1 MSSNSRG
8 KRLGETGATSRLGAL
23 LVASMQP
30 TDTGEPWIDAE
41 DVARRVSQHRK
52 RRCPVQEVTAALRG
66 DSVPATDIVRAAV
79 DLRAEQR
86 RADAE
91 STAVQT
97 RHAED
102 TELLLQ
108 ALLTQ
113 ETPGKTRTRRIKLLA
128 GVFRKRTVWAIG
140 VVATAVLTLVATGVL
155 PDLLGQVFNGPAIED
170 KFRPGPAVLASAS
183 LFYPDGLNVPVVTVM
198 PGNYHLSSALIRAMS
213 RPLGGGTP
221 ALLKQEHA
229 QGVQVGAMLIRLILE
244 GNRNQLVRILDIQ
257 PVQLKR
263 EAPLGGVL
271 LDMYPQ
277 GGDGDIQM
285 GFDLDKLAPQAVVVT
300 GGDDLTNQ
308 FYFSSHTISLK
319 NGEQVVLMIQA
330 ISACYDASFD
340 LAVNYKIGTGATM
353 TDVISNSSRPF
364 EVTGLRENV
373 ESYRQVFA
381 LQSNY
386 SATQLSPPEIARD
399 YPKAQAAS
407 CPP

>member
-1 MSSNSRG
+1 
-8 KRLGETGATSRLGAL
+8 
-23 LVASMQP
+23 MQP
-30 TDTGEPWIDAE
+30 VDTGEPWIDAE
-41 DVARRVSQHRK
+41 DVARRVSRHRK
-52 RRCPVQEVTAALRG
+52 RRCPVQEVTAALQG

-79 DLRAEQR
+79 ELRAEQR

-91 STAVQT
+91 SAAVG
-97 RHAED
+97 HAAD
-102 TELLLQ
+102 TELVLQ
-108 ALLTQ
+108 TLLTQ
-113 ETPGKTRTRRIKLLA
+113 EAPSKTRQRRIKFLA
-128 GVFRKRTVWAIG
+128 GVFRKRTAWAIG

-155 PDLLGQVFNGPAIED
+155 PDLLGQFFNGSAIED
-170 KFRPGPAVLASAS
+170 KLRPGPAMVASES

-198 PGNYHLSSALIRAMS
+198 PGNYRLSGALIRAMA

-244 GNRNQLVRILDIQ
+244 GNRNQLVRILNIQ
-257 PVQLKR
+257 LVQLKR

-285 GFDLDKLAPQAVVVT
+285 GFDLDKLAPQAMVVSS
-300 GGDDLTNQ
+300 GDDLTSQ
-308 FYFSSHTISLK
+308 FYFENHTISLK
-319 NGEQVVLMIQA
+319 NDEQVVLMIQA

-340 LAVNYKIGTGATM
+340 LAVNYKVGDGATM
-353 TDVISNSSRPF
+353 TQVISNSGRPF
-364 EVTGLRENV
+364 QVTGLRENV

-386 SATQLSPPEIARD
+386 SATQLSSPEIARD
-399 YPKAQAAS
+399 YPRSQAAN